1 MNKKNSKDYKFNE
14 YNLKEKKYINV
25 MHKIIVRL

>member
-1 MNKKNSKDYKFNE
+1 MNSKDYKFNE
-14 YNLKEKKYINV
+14 YNLKEKQKYINV